1 MPADK
6 RRLIYSIVQFL
17 NKELNSDEISEDAKE
32 SLEVASQCLQTAY
45 CMAPEDTH
53 LEVSKSLE
61 ELFHSATQSEPMK
74 KKAPPTAAE
83 KEEAEKLK
91 IEGNE
96 LMRSED
102 FPGAIEKYAKAIEI
116 DSGNQVFYCN
126 RAAAHSKMNNHYAA
140 VEDCKRAIDMDPAY
154 GKAYGRMG
162 LAYACVDKHKEA
174 IECFKKAIELEPD
187 NESYKS
193 NMKLAQ
199 DKLSA
204 AGGISTGPQPGG
216 FPGGQSPLGNMD
228 LSGLLGN
235 PALMNMATTM
245 LSDPNMQNM
254 MGQLMGGGG
263 GGMGGGPGG
272 PGGAGNIDNLLQA
285 GQRLAE
291 QMQTQNPD
299 LVEQLR
305 RQMGPGPGDNND
317 PPPPSSN

>member
-1 MPADK
+1 MGWT
-6 RRLIYSIVQFL
+6 SIKKPL
-17 NKELNSDEISEDAKE
+17 N
-32 SLEVASQCLQTAY
+32 AS
-45 CMAPEDTH
+45 
-53 LEVSKSLE
+53 
-61 ELFHSATQSEPMK
+61 
-74 KKAPPTAAE
+74 
-83 KEEAEKLK
+83 
-91 IEGNE
+91 
-96 LMRSED
+96 
-102 FPGAIEKYAKAIEI
+102 
-116 DSGNQVFYCN
+116 
-126 RAAAHSKMNNHYAA
+126 
-140 VEDCKRAIDMDPAY
+140 
-154 GKAYGRMG
+154 
-162 LAYACVDKHKEA
+162 
-174 IECFKKAIELEPD
+174 KKAIELKPE

-228 LSGLLGN
+228 LSGLLGD

-263 GGMGGGPGG
+263 MAGGGG

>member
-1 MPADK
+1 MSADK

-61 ELFHSATQSEPMK
+61 ELFHSATQSEPMH

-91 IEGNE
+91 VEGND

-102 FPGAIEKYAKAIEI
+102 FPGAIEKYTKAIEI
-116 DSGNQVFYCN
+116 DSSNQVFYCN

-187 NESYKS
+187 NESYRS
-193 NMKLAQ
+193 NMKLAE
-199 DKLSA
+199 DKLAA
-204 AGGISTGPQPGG
+204 AGGISTGPQPN
-216 FPGGQSPLGNMD
+216 FGQSPLGNLD
-228 LSGLLGN
+228 LGGLLGN

-254 MGQLMGGGG
+254 MSQLMSG
-263 GGMGGGPGG
+263 GGMPGGPGG
-272 PGGAGNIDNLLQA
+272 PGGAGNMENLLQA

-291 QMQTQNPD
+291 QMQNQNPE

-305 RQMGPGPGDNND
+305 RQMGPGGPGGQGGNGD

>member
-1 MPADK
+1 MSADK

-17 NKELNSDEISEDAKE
+17 NTELNSDDISEDAKE

-45 CMAPEDTH
+45 CLAPEDTH
-53 LEVSKSLE
+53 LEVSQPLT
-61 ELFHSATQSEPMK
+61 ELFRSATQNEPMK
-74 KKAPPTAAE
+74 KKAPPTVAE

-91 IEGNE
+91 LEGNE
-96 LMRSED
+96 LMRAED
-102 FPGAIEKYAKAIEI
+102 FPGAIDKYTKAIEI

-174 IECFKKAIELEPD
+174 IDCFKKAIELEPD

-204 AGGISTGPQPGG
+204 AGGISTGPTPMG

-228 LSGLLGN
+228 LSGLLSN

-263 GGMGGGPGG
+263 MGGGGA
-272 PGGAGNIDNLLQA
+272 GGAGNIDNLLQA

-291 QMQTQNPD
+291 QMQNQNPE

>member
-1 MPADK
+1 MSADK

-17 NKELNSDEISEDAKE
+17 NKELSSDDISEDAKE

-45 CMAPEDTH
+45 CLAPEDTH

-91 IEGNE
+91 LEGNE

-102 FPGAIEKYAKAIEI
+102 FPGAIERYTKAIEI

-162 LAYACVDKHKEA
+162 LAYACVEKHKEA
-174 IECFKKAIELEPD
+174 IDCFKKAIDLEPD

-204 AGGISTGPQPGG
+204 AGGISTGPQMPGG
-216 FPGGQSPLGNMD
+216 FPGQSPLGNMD

-254 MGQLMGGGG
+254 MGQLMSG
-263 GGMGGGPGG
+263 GGMGGAGGAGG
-272 PGGAGNIDNLLQA
+272 PGNLDNLLQA

-291 QMQTQNPD
+291 QMQQQNPD

-305 RQMGPGPGDNND
+305 RQMGPGDNND

>member
-1 MPADK
+1 MPVWTNIK
-6 RRLIYSIVQFL
+6 KPLI
-17 NKELNSDEISEDAKE
+17 
-32 SLEVASQCLQTAY
+32 AS
-45 CMAPEDTH
+45 
-53 LEVSKSLE
+53 
-61 ELFHSATQSEPMK
+61 
-74 KKAPPTAAE
+74 
-83 KEEAEKLK
+83 
-91 IEGNE
+91 
-96 LMRSED
+96 
-102 FPGAIEKYAKAIEI
+102 
-116 DSGNQVFYCN
+116 
-126 RAAAHSKMNNHYAA
+126 
-140 VEDCKRAIDMDPAY
+140 
-154 GKAYGRMG
+154 
-162 LAYACVDKHKEA
+162 
-174 IECFKKAIELEPD
+174 KKAIELEPD

-204 AGGISTGPQPGG
+204 AGGISTGPTPMG

-228 LSGLLGN
+228 LSGLLSN

-263 GGMGGGPGG
+263 MGGGGA
-272 PGGAGNIDNLLQA
+272 GGAGNIDNLLQA

-291 QMQTQNPD
+291 QMQNQNPE

>member
-1 MPADK
+1 
-6 RRLIYSIVQFL
+6 LT
-17 NKELNSDEISEDAKE
+17 
-32 SLEVASQCLQTAY
+32 AS
-45 CMAPEDTH
+45 
-53 LEVSKSLE
+53 
-61 ELFHSATQSEPMK
+61 
-74 KKAPPTAAE
+74 
-83 KEEAEKLK
+83 
-91 IEGNE
+91 
-96 LMRSED
+96 
-102 FPGAIEKYAKAIEI
+102 
-116 DSGNQVFYCN
+116 
-126 RAAAHSKMNNHYAA
+126 
-140 VEDCKRAIDMDPAY
+140 
-154 GKAYGRMG
+154 
-162 LAYACVDKHKEA
+162 
-174 IECFKKAIELEPD
+174 KKAIELEPD

-204 AGGISTGPQPGG
+204 AGGISTGPTPMG
-216 FPGGQSPLGNMD
+216 FSGGQSPLGNMD

-263 GGMGGGPGG
+263 MGGGS

-291 QMQTQNPD
+291 QMQNQNPE